1 MRVYFIGC
9 ILLVSCWLM
18 PLALFAQEEGRSLDA
33 LPKDSARS
41 VRIREIKAVFA
52 NVGHLMEKERNAKR
66 DSLQGVVDR
75 LFPGFDLDSPDV
87 ELLPQ
92 EMMVELIEDYFKV
105 YNVVRMNV
113 NKYSY
118 VLFNV
123 KSEKVRNAYVLPY
136 VRSAFEQRGYGK
148 ELAEV
153 CENVRWCSKTPET
166 VKEVEA
172 LVEQYRPLR
181 AGAAAPEFV
190 LENRKGE
197 SVKLSGFKGK
207 HVFMGVFSAE
217 MDENEAISRFV
228 DLPDEYNNTDRFVYL
243 CVCLGKADA
252 REAWRKQVGDKAG
265 KVDFLFC
272 DVERCSFVRDYRISR
287 LPRYIFVNKEG
298 SLRDAWYIAPGM
310 PEFSYQFGD
319 KVPMN
324 LFDMLK

>member
-18 PLALFAQEEGRSLDA
+18 PHALVAQEEGRLLDA
-33 LPKDSARS
+33 LPKDSARIM
-41 VRIREIKAVFA
+41 RIREIKEVFA
-52 NVGHLMEKERNAKR
+52 DVGHLMEKERNAKR
-66 DSLQGVVDR
+66 DSLQGVLER
-75 LFPGFDLDSPDV
+75 LYPGFDLDCPDM

-105 YNVVRMNV
+105 YDVVRMNES
-113 NKYSY
+113 KYSY

-148 ELAEV
+148 ELAKV
-153 CENVRWCSKTPET
+153 CESVCWCSKTPET

-172 LVEQYRPLR
+172 LVEQYRPLQ

-197 SVKLSGFKGK
+197 SVKLSDFKGK
-207 HVFMGVFSAE
+207 HVFVGVFPAG

-228 DLPDEYNNTDRFVYL
+228 DLPDEYNNTDRFVYF

-272 DVERCSFVRDYRISR
+272 DVERCSFVRDYCISR
-287 LPRYIFVNKEG
+287 LPRYVFVNKDG

-319 KVPMN
+319 KAPVN
-324 LFDMLK
+324 LLDMLK

>member
-33 LPKDSARS
+33 FPKDSARS
-41 VRIREIKAVFA
+41 VRSREIKEVFA

-66 DSLQGVVDR
+66 DSLQGVLER
-75 LFPGFDLDSPDV
+75 LYPGFDLDCPDM

-105 YNVVRMNV
+105 YDVVRMNV
-113 NKYSY
+113 SKYSY

-123 KSEKVRNAYVLPY
+123 KSENVRNAYVLPY

-172 LVEQYRPLR
+172 LVEQYRPLQ
-181 AGAAAPEFV
+181 AGAVAPEFV

-197 SVKLSGFKGK
+197 SVKLSDFKGK

-243 CVCLGKADA
+243 CVCLGKADV
-252 REAWRKQVGDKAG
+252 REVWRKQVGDKAG

-272 DVERCSFVRDYRISR
+272 DVEKCSFVRDYCISR
-287 LPRYIFVNKEG
+287 LPRYIFVNKDG

>member
-9 ILLVSCWLM
+9 VLLVSCWLM
-18 PLALFAQEEGRSLDA
+18 PLSLLAQEEGRLTDA
-33 LPKDSARS
+33 LPKDTTRS
-41 VRIREIKAVFA
+41 TRIREIKEVFA
-52 NVGHLMEKERNAKR
+52 HVGRLMEKEGSAKR

-123 KSEKVRNAYVLPY
+123 KSEKVRNAYVLPF
-136 VRSAFEQRGYGK
+136 VRSAFEQGGYGK

-197 SVKLSGFKGK
+197 SVKLSDFKGK
-207 HVFMGVFSAE
+207 HVFMGIFSSE
-217 MDENEAISRFV
+217 MNENEAISRFTA
-228 DLPDEYNNTDRFVYL
+228 LPDEYNNTDRFVYF

-252 REAWRKQVGDKAG
+252 RDGWRKQVADKTG

-272 DVERCSFVRDYRISR
+272 DVERCSFVRDYCISR
-287 LPRYIFVNKEG
+287 VPRYVFVNKDG
-298 SLRDAWYIAPGM
+298 ALRDAWYVAPGCLS
-310 PEFSYQFGD
+310 FLI
-319 KVPMN
+319 N
-324 LFDMLK
+324 LGIRLLRICLIC